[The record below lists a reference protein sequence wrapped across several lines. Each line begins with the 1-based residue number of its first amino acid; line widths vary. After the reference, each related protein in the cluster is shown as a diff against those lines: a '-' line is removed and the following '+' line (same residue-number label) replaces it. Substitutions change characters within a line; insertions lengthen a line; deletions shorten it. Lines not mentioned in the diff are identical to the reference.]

1 MIIDDPPAQSKAV
14 CFEGVLFAMIP
25 ISMLMDVRRIEP
37 IDIRIWCILLHDG
50 RHRGY
55 CEHTDAELARIAGT
69 SRPGVQRSLLR
80 LTRAGYIDRVGGRCR
95 RILLNAR
102 GDEAEAPR
110 LKIRARG

>member
-1 MIIDDPPAQSKAV
+1 MIIDDEPARGKAV
-14 CFEGVLFAMIP
+14 CFEGVRFEMVPLAMI
-25 ISMLMDVRRIEP
+25 LDTRRIEP
-37 IDIRIWCILLHDG
+37 IDLRIWCILLHDG

-55 CEHTDAELARIAGT
+55 CEFTDAELARLAGT

-102 GDEAEAPR
+102 GDEAATPQ